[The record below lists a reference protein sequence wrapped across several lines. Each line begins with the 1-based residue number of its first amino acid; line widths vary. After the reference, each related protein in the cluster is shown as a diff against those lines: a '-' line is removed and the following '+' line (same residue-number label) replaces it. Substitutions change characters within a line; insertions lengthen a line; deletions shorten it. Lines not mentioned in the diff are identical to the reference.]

1 YRKATE
7 RAISGDWN
15 KFEPKEFFSN
25 ILISSSRAG
34 IDEATAHIE
43 ATARRAAAEAN
54 EILEIPDQRT
64 EPAGGTENRTET
76 APESSS
82 KKDADQGLMV
92 SALSDAESGGIDR
105 AEAAAWRSLFGSLM
119 KMTYGAAVDAFLDF
133 VSERFKL
140 NSVIWLDVKNCEFH
154 LASAIGRL
162 RGKPLRLGI
171 RPGDERL
178 RAYAGGERP
187 YQLKEKRKQPRI
199 AAESSVLNVFP
210 VTVGGEVRGA
220 LAFEGELGD
229 PSAARRIAR
238 FCQAAAP

>member
-1 YRKATE
+1 
-7 RAISGDWN
+7 
-15 KFEPKEFFSN
+15 
-25 ILISSSRAG
+25 
-34 IDEATAHIE
+34 
-43 ATARRAAAEAN
+43 
-54 EILEIPDQRT
+54 
-64 EPAGGTENRTET
+64 
-76 APESSS
+76 
-82 KKDADQGLMV
+82 
-92 SALSDAESGGIDR
+92 
-105 AEAAAWRSLFGSLM
+105 M

-238 FCQAAAP
+238 FAKRPRRSWKFFGSETKLPVAIGSRGLSGNSMKV